1 METRATA
8 TLTLMR
14 SDWEVVCSCWDV
26 WTHGRFSMGLP
37 DLQRDL
43 ESAMQQAIPAIRR
56 ACSSRHDQDMVAI
69 KGSREG
75 WDKALR
81 LVDQVCRRGKDHPY
95 LVGLH
100 AKMREQFE
108 A

>member
-1 METRATA
+1 
-8 TLTLMR
+8 
-14 SDWEVVCSCWDV
+14 
-26 WTHGRFSMGLP
+26 MGLP
-37 DLQRDL
+37 ELQRDL

-69 KGSREG
+69 RGTRDG
-75 WDKALR
+75 WDKTLR
-81 LVDQVCRRGKDHPY
+81 LVDQVCRRGKNHPY

-108 A
+108 S

>member
-1 METRATA
+1 
-8 TLTLMR
+8 
-14 SDWEVVCSCWDV
+14 
-26 WTHGRFSMGLP
+26 MGLP

-69 KGSREG
+69 RGTRDG
-75 WDKALR
+75 WDKTLR
-81 LVDQVCRRGKDHPY
+81 LVDQVCRRDKNHPY

-100 AKMREQFE
+100 AKMREQLQS
-108 A
+108 